1 MQSEKCH
8 LANKWVQLTFIQKQ
22 IRKIIL
28 SGNISQKLYILFL
41 LFLYLYTTYCC
52 FQGVPGPMVI
62 ELYNLQKFFTH
73 VSSMSK
79 CVTNSTISSN
89 IVYYVSRLKRP
100 PSHRPCKWSVLQV
113 FMWHFQRKKLVQG
126 FTSSEMKK
134 CK

>member
-1 MQSEKCH
+1 MSSRKSVGSINLHSE
-8 LANKWVQLTFIQKQ
+8 ANKKYHLVWKYFSKVIHTF
-22 IRKIIL
+22 
-28 SGNISQKLYILFL
+28 F

-62 ELYNLQKFFTH
+62 ELYNPQKFFTH

-89 IVYYVSRLKRP
+89 IVYYVSCLKRP
-100 PSHRPCKWSVLQV
+100 PSHRSCKWSVLQV

-126 FTSSEMKK
+126 FTSSEMRK